1 MHENPLLAELVFKK
15 ELTVLA
21 VYTEGDRKLWDETK
35 EAMPQE
41 WIVAIDD
48 SRIVERESY
57 SLPAMPVIYLLD
69 AGKRVILK
77 DAPLERLEAWLS
89 ENNILRKKYERPR

>member
-1 MHENPLLAELVFKK
+1 MYRKRKHPVPDPFRIFVFMLFLPGMFTACTDDWVENQQFS
-15 ELTVLA
+15 
-21 VYTEGDRKLWDETK
+21 
-35 EAMPQE
+35 
-41 WIVAIDD
+41 IVDD

-77 DAPLERLEAWLS
+77 DASLERLEAWLS

>member
-1 MHENPLLAELVFKK
+1 MLFLPGMFTACTDDWVENQQFS
-15 ELTVLA
+15 
-21 VYTEGDRKLWDETK
+21 
-35 EAMPQE
+35 
-41 WIVAIDD
+41 IVDD

-77 DAPLERLEAWLS
+77 DAPLERLEAWLA